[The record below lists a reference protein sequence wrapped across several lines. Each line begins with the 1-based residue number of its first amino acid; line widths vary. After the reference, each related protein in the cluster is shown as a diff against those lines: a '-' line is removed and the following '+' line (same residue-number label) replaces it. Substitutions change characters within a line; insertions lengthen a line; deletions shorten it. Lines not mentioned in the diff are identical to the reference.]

1 MSPDVPPMT
10 HSERVATLPS
20 VTVIIPVF
28 NDPAGARACL
38 AALRQ
43 QTYPADRFEIVLVD
57 NGSLPPLEMAGEFPF
72 AVRIARCP
80 TPGSYAA
87 RNAGAA
93 MAASEVFAFTD
104 ADCLPDP
111 DWLQSGVRT
120 LLAGHGRHVVGGDV
134 RVAQPSIRT
143 GTALYQYASGFQ
155 QAENIARKGFTAT
168 ANLFCLAQ
176 QFSAVGPFDERL
188 LSGADREWSWRAG
201 LQGLEVVFDP
211 GALVTTAPR
220 TTLPSAIRQARRV
233 TAGRRHLVDHG
244 LARRGKDALLPHRSA
259 AGRLQWILAQ
269 SQFTW
274 WERSRILGAALAIKV
289 ATLVERVRLHFGAD
303 AERR

>member
-1 MSPDVPPMT
+1 MSAEPMPAVPADAL
-10 HSERVATLPS
+10 H

-28 NDPAGARACL
+28 NDPDGARACL

-43 QTYPADRFEIVLVD
+43 QTYPADHFDVVLVD
-57 NGSLPPLEMAGEFPF
+57 NGSHPALTLPDRLPF
-72 AVRIARCP
+72 RSRVERCV

-87 RNAGAA
+87 RNAGALV
-93 MAASEVFAFTD
+93 AAGEVLAFTD

-111 DWLQSGVRT
+111 NWLESGVRT
-120 LLAGHGRHVVGGDV
+120 LLAGQGAHVVGGDV
-134 RVAQPSIRT
+134 QVTQPSIRT

-155 QAENIARKGFTAT
+155 QRENIEHKGFTAT

-176 QFSAVGPFDERL
+176 QFAAVGPFDERL
-188 LSGADREWSWRAG
+188 LSGADRDWSWRAG
-201 LQGLEVVFDP
+201 THGLRVVFEP
-211 GALVTTAPR
+211 GARVHTPPR

-233 TAGRRHLVDHG
+233 TAGRRDLVEHG
-244 LARRGKDALLPHRSA
+244 LAHRGSEALLPHRSA
-259 AGRLQWILAQ
+259 AGRLKWILSQ

-274 WERSRILGAALAIKV
+274 WERCRILCAALVIKA
-289 ATLVERVRLHFGAD
+289 ATLVERVRLHFGTD